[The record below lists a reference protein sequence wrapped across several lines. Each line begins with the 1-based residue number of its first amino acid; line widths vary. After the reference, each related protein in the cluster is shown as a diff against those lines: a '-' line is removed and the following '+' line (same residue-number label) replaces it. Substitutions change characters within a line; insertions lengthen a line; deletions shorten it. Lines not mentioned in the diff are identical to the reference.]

1 MGWPKLDMEELN
13 DLYVDLF
20 MYLIEGM
27 GFDIWTGPLG
37 KLNFWGPK
45 KYKCVSFY

>member
-13 DLYVDLF
+13 NLYVDLF

-27 GFDIWTGPLG
+27 GFDIWTAKVQMGFIL
-37 KLNFWGPK
+37 LTL
-45 KYKCVSFY
+45 